1 MECQNQIN
9 IFGIIQN
16 SKSLWQYM
24 ANICVKPFNIF
35 HSGCSPLS
43 VTCKLI
49 PHPCL
54 LCPDLWRR
62 LLKTVTNYYP
72 SCRIIN
78 HHHPQQLHDELT
90 EWDYLSWSSS
100 SSSSTST
107 STSTQHEPDG
117 VRLSELIV
125 CFAAWRWCF
134 VTSQWLACSSLD
146 LAGTEISILIQ
157 SNVHRFDLRSPFDW
171 FEVITLIISII
182 EILVWSWY

>member
-16 SKSLWQYM
+16 SISLWQYM
-24 ANICVKPFNIF
+24 ANIRVKPFNIF
-35 HSGCSPLS
+35 HSGCPPLS
-43 VTCKLI
+43 VTYKLI

-54 LCPDLWRR
+54 LCPDLWHR
-62 LLKTVTNYYP
+62 LLKTVTNYSP
-72 SCRIIN
+72 SCIIIITHSSVMMTWRSETIWADR
-78 HHHPQQLHDELT
+78 HHHRHHHR
-90 EWDYLSWSSS
+90 
-100 SSSSTST
+100 
-107 STSTQHEPDG
+107 QHQHQPDG

-182 EILVWSWY
+182 ETLVWSWY

>member
-16 SKSLWQYM
+16 SISLWQYM
-24 ANICVKPFNIF
+24 ANIRVKPFNIF

-72 SCRIIN
+72 SSVA
-78 HHHPQQLHDELT
+78 ELARSC
-90 EWDYLSWSSS
+90 D
-100 SSSSTST
+100 
-107 STSTQHEPDG
+107 PG
-117 VRLSELIV
+117 SEKVENFGRNSFLQV
-125 CFAAWRWCF
+125 PLP
-134 VTSQWLACSSLD
+134 WLGPWFWIECELFICKYIFDSKLKD
-146 LAGTEISILIQ
+146 LAWLSVECTADVIRVSKWHLI
-157 SNVHRFDLRSPFDW
+157 HRHIRFNRN
-171 FEVITLIISII
+171 LIW
-182 EILVWSWY
+182 LVKNYMYDDR

>member
-16 SKSLWQYM
+16 SISLWQYM

-35 HSGCSPLS
+35 HSGCPPLS

-100 SSSSTST
+100 PSSTST
-107 STSTQHEPDG
+107 STSTQHQPDG